1 MEDIEGV
8 SSTKSAGLKRLI
20 SKSGSGLK
28 KKLQGSLSAPPAA
41 TALLNNEYKNE
52 KIEQNESQIES
63 TTIESEEHDII
74 IDDFDANSN
83 VDETLEAEQF
93 FVEWK
98 EKQIGPAQRQ
108 NNLIVEGTC
117 NHLFWMSKIAKK
129 SSLEAEKTTKQIA
142 AENNCSRQ
150 TDDNIFKTFIIG
162 DKAVGKTSIFLN
174 FDPAASISNFVSSS
188 GMDFKLKTIFIQQE
202 NTKPASKH
210 HHQIWDTAYTELVI
224 STYYKD
230 AKGFILVYDI
240 TNENSFHNIPS
251 WFQQIKTFC
260 MKKAQF
266 VLVGNKS
273 DLDKN
278 NDRKI
283 SYQDGKKLADSL
295 GMEFFETSTTAKHDS
310 TNNVKIVFNKIF
322 NNVLLVHG
330 ESK

>member
-1 MEDIEGV
+1 MEDVEGV

-20 SKSGSGLK
+20 SKSGNGLK

-52 KIEQNESQIES
+52 KIESQIES
-63 TTIESEEHDII
+63 TNIESEEHNTII

-83 VDETLEAEQF
+83 VDETLEAEQY

-129 SSLEAEKTTKQIA
+129 SSLEAEKSKQIA
-142 AENNCSRQ
+142 AENNYSRQ

-162 DKAVGKTSIFLN
+162 DKAVGKTSIF
-174 FDPAASISNFVSSS
+174 FDFAPDTPISNFVSSS
-188 GMDFKLKTIFIQQE
+188 GMDFKLKTIFVQQE
-202 NTKPASKH
+202 NTKPQASKH

-240 TNENSFHNIPS
+240 TNENSFHNIPN
-251 WFQQIKTFC
+251 WFQQIKTIC
-260 MKKAQF
+260 MRKAQF

-273 DLDKN
+273 DLEKN

-283 SYQDGKKLADSL
+283 SYEDGKKLADSL

-310 TNNVKIVFNKIF
+310 TKNVKMVFNKIF

>member
-20 SKSGSGLK
+20 SKSGSGFK

-322 NNVLLVHG
+322 NNLLLVHG

>member
-1 MEDIEGV
+1 MEDVEGV

-20 SKSGSGLK
+20 SKSGSGFK

-129 SSLEAEKTTKQIA
+129 SSLEGEKRTKQIA

-174 FDPAASISNFVSSS
+174 FDPDAFISNFVSSS

-266 VLVGNKS
+266 ILVGNKS

-310 TNNVKIVFNKIF
+310 TKDVKIVFNKIF

>member
-1 MEDIEGV
+1 MEDVEAV

-52 KIEQNESQIES
+52 KIESQIES
-63 TTIESEEHDII
+63 TNIESEEHNII

-129 SSLEAEKTTKQIA
+129 SSLEAEKSKQIA

-162 DKAVGKTSIFLN
+162 DKAVGKTSIF
-174 FDPAASISNFVSSS
+174 FDFAPDTPISNFISSS
-188 GMDFKLKTIFIQQE
+188 GMDFKLKTIFVQQE
-202 NTKPASKH
+202 NTKPQASKH

-230 AKGFILVYDI
+230 AKAFILVYDI
-240 TNENSFHNIPS
+240 TNENSFHNIPN
-251 WFQQIKTFC
+251 WFQQIKTIC
-260 MKKAQF
+260 MRKAQF

-273 DLDKN
+273 DLEKN

-283 SYQDGKKLADSL
+283 SYEDGKKLADSL

-310 TNNVKIVFNKIF
+310 TKNVKMVFNKIF

>member
-1 MEDIEGV
+1 MEDVEGV

-20 SKSGSGLK
+20 SKSGSGFK

-63 TTIESEEHDII
+63 TTIESGEHNII

-129 SSLEAEKTTKQIA
+129 SSLEGEKSTKQIA
-142 AENNCSRQ
+142 TENNCSRQ

-273 DLDKN
+273 DLEKN

-322 NNVLLVHG
+322 NNVSRVHG